1 MLSTISSEY
10 FFSYISAFLIVRNC
24 PLNILERRV
33 ASGDIVG
40 ALVTVKSS
48 GYDYFQNWEIVPLM
62 LPDCSGDFQNY
73 IHDLQ

>member
-1 MLSTISSEY
+1 MLSTISSKY
-10 FFSYISAFLIVRNC
+10 FISYISAFLIVRKC

-33 ASGDIVG
+33 AFGDIVG

-48 GYDYFQNWEIVPLM
+48 GHDYSQSWEIVPLI
-62 LPDCSGDFQNY
+62 LPNCGGDFQNY